1 MTSTFCWS
9 CQISSSK
16 YHHQNAKI
24 SAKYCWIMQVWP
36 SEYRQ
41 NIIQISAII
50 TWLITWI
57 STIFYLDF
65 LTVISRIITVTR
77 YACRYLTVT
86 LFISNNG
93 RPWMCYWYAALRVHV
108 CALVVSRIVLE
119 QAARRAVLPTRTRIR
134 HLPQPAFKTSNITH
148 TKPEKSCSRT
158 GQNGVRLRSALLR
171 ICHAQRLQTA
181 DSMHRYPRNTHS
193 KQDSGQGTVQ

>member
-1 MTSTFCWS
+1 MVSRAAIQCTVSGFSIVKTGPRYIVIYRNNRTNYACRYLPVRALRISAINIKEISALIFPIYPRYISSILTVTSTFCWS

-41 NIIQISAII
+41 NVIQISAII

-93 RPWMCYWYAALRVHV
+93 KPW
-108 CALVVSRIVLE
+108 
-119 QAARRAVLPTRTRIR
+119 
-134 HLPQPAFKTSNITH
+134 
-148 TKPEKSCSRT
+148 
-158 GQNGVRLRSALLR
+158 
-171 ICHAQRLQTA
+171 
-181 DSMHRYPRNTHS
+181 
-193 KQDSGQGTVQ
+193 